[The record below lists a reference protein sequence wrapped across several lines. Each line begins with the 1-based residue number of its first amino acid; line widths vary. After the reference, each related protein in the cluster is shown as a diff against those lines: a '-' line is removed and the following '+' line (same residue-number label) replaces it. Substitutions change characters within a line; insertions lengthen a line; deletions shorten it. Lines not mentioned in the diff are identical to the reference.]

1 MSPGA
6 WTKKWRPSRHVCPHT
21 CIFIHR
27 TQVWSDNKSYISCPW
42 GTQQLKHSSKLDQIN
57 RTCDVVAGTYDNTKN
72 IRWQPFLFTVHSPY
86 WTRMTC
92 WHSSSFDTSFYSA
105 STRLVPISTTMKS
118 LLFIQRSE
126 LLVFNMADSSFISVG
141 SLLHAAAARWAWRWQ
156 WFTATR
162 V

>member
-1 MSPGA
+1 M
-6 WTKKWRPSRHVCPHT
+6 
-21 CIFIHR
+21 
-27 TQVWSDNKSYISCPW
+27 
-42 GTQQLKHSSKLDQIN
+42 
-57 RTCDVVAGTYDNTKN
+57 KN
-72 IRWQPFLFTVHSPY
+72 IRWQPFLFTLHSPY

-141 SLLHAAAARWAWRWQ
+141 SLLHAAAERWAWRWQ
-156 WFTATR
+156 WVTATR
-162 V
+162 VYSSGQFPRNWRRVKTRKLYDLRLNSDLCEFKLNANYNQARWYSISFHKVNV